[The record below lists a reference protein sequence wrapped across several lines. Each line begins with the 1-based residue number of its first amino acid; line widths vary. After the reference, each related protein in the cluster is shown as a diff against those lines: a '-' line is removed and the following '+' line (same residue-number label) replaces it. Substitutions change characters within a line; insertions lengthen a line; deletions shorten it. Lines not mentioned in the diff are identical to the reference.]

1 MPRMSDAPTVTRA
14 TAVGRRVLL
23 VLDAKPRALPL
34 PDRGEVTI
42 GRSASSA
49 DLVLDDP
56 SISRLH
62 VRFLL
67 EPGRVLVTDLESKN
81 GSRLA
86 GTPIAPAIA
95 TELPF
100 GVVLEIGDVPVV
112 LQPGQRGVD
121 RLVERLGSAGPDASA
136 QVPAASREGA
146 AMQRV
151 RRILA
156 RVAPDDVSVLLLGET
171 GVGKEL
177 LAEAVHAGSP
187 RASGPLLRLNCAA
200 MSESLFESELFGHE
214 KGAFTG
220 AVAQKVGLL
229 ESARGGT
236 VFLDEVGELPL
247 GLQSKLL
254 RALEQRVV
262 RRVGGRADLPIDVRF
277 VSATNS
283 DLEAES
289 ARGSFRSD
297 LYFRL
302 SGFTVRVPPLRERL
316 DELPELASVLLAG
329 AARERNIVAPAL
341 APRALAA
348 LRAHPWPGNVRELK
362 NVLVQALLLS
372 DGAVIDVADLP
383 LDEMRARA
391 RSLLDA
397 PASPPSAVKEEP
409 AAAALP
415 PSPSPDPSLRA
426 RIEAALQS
434 TAGNQTEAARL
445 LGISRRTLIHRLE
458 ELGIARPR
466 KK

>member
-1 MPRMSDAPTVTRA
+1 MSEAPTVTRT

-23 VLDAKPRALPL
+23 VLDASPRALSL
-34 PDRGEVTI
+34 PETGQLHV

-62 VRFLL
+62 VRLTL
-67 EPGRVLVTDLESKN
+67 EPGRVLATDLESKN
-81 GSRLA
+81 GTRLGGRA
-86 GTPIAPAIA
+86 LAPSIA

-112 LQPGQRGVD
+112 LQPGHGAIEQW
-121 RLVERLGSAGPDASA
+121 VERLAPERQDAAAGA
-136 QVPAASREGA
+136 GT

-171 GVGKEL
+171 GAGKEL
-177 LAEAVHAGSP
+177 LAEALHQGSP
-187 RASGPLLRLNCAA
+187 RARGPLLRLNCAA
-200 MSESLFESELFGHE
+200 MGESLFESELFGHE

-220 AVAQKVGLL
+220 AVAQKAGLL
-229 ESARGGT
+229 ESAHGGT
-236 VFLDEVGELPL
+236 VFLDEIGELPL

-254 RALEQRVV
+254 RAIEQRVV
-262 RRVGGRADLPIDVRF
+262 RRVGGRVDLPIDVRF
-277 VSATNS
+277 VSATNR

-289 ARGSFRSD
+289 ARGTFRSD

-316 DELPELASVLLAG
+316 DELPELAASILT
-329 AARERNIVAPAL
+329 AAATERRIT
-341 APRALAA
+341 APRLSTASLAA

-362 NVLVQALLLS
+362 NVLVQALILS
-372 DGAVIDVADLP
+372 DGRVIEPSDLP
-383 LDEMRARA
+383 LEEMRARA
-391 RSLLDA
+391 KSLADATPRASVAEAPLPAMA
-397 PASPPSAVKEEP
+397 PASAHPST
-409 AAAALP
+409 
-415 PSPSPDPSLRA
+415 DPGLRE
-426 RIEAALQS
+426 RIEAALQT

-466 KK
+466 KR

>member
-1 MPRMSDAPTVTRA
+1 MSEAPTVTRA

-23 VLDAKPRALPL
+23 VLDATPRALPL
-34 PDRGEVTI
+34 PDSGEVTV

-62 VRFLL
+62 VRLLL

-86 GTPIAPAIA
+86 GALLSPAVA

-100 GVVLEIGDVPVV
+100 GVVLEIGEVPVV
-112 LQPGQRGVD
+112 LQPGHRGAD
-121 RLVERLGSAGPDASA
+121 GLIERLAPAPRGPREARSDAM
-136 QVPAASREGA
+136 REGA

-151 RRILA
+151 HRILA

-177 LAEAVHAGSP
+177 LAESVHRGSL

-200 MSESLFESELFGHE
+200 MSDSLFESELFGHE

-236 VFLDEVGELPL
+236 VFLDEIGELPL

-262 RRVGGRADLPIDVRF
+262 RRVGGRVDIPIDVRF
-277 VSATNS
+277 VSATNR

-289 ARGSFRSD
+289 ARGTFRSD

-316 DELPELASVLLAG
+316 DELPALATTILAS
-329 AARERNIVAPAL
+329 AARERSIAVPTLSPA
-341 APRALAA
+341 ALAA
-348 LRAHPWPGNVRELK
+348 LGAHPWPGNVRELK
-362 NVLVQALLLS
+362 NVLVQALILCE
-372 DGAVIDVADLP
+372 GQVIDVPDLP

-391 RSLLDA
+391 RSLA
-397 PASPPSAVKEEP
+397 EIGGGRPSAPSEVPPAPP
-409 AAAALP
+409 AAVGAV
-415 PSPSPDPSLRA
+415 DPTLRA

>member
-1 MPRMSDAPTVTRA
+1 
-14 TAVGRRVLL
+14 VLL
-23 VLDAKPRALPL
+23 VLGATPRALPL
-34 PDRGEVTI
+34 PDSGQVHV

-56 SISRLH
+56 SISRLQ
-62 VRFLL
+62 VRFTL
-67 EPGRVLVTDLESKN
+67 EPNRVLVTDLESKN

-86 GTPIAPAIA
+86 GAPIAPSVAI
-95 TELPF
+95 ELPF

-112 LQPGQRGVD
+112 LQPGHRALD
-121 RLVERLGSAGPDASA
+121 RLIERLAPTPPGQPDASA
-136 QVPAASREGA
+136 APAASSAGA
-146 AMQRV
+146 GVAMARV
-151 RRILA
+151 HRILA

-171 GVGKEL
+171 GVGKEV
-177 LAEAVHAGSP
+177 LAESIHRASP
-187 RASGPLLRLNCAA
+187 RASRPLLRLNCAA
-200 MSESLFESELFGHE
+200 MSDSLFESELFGHE

-236 VFLDEVGELPL
+236 VFLDEIGELPL

-262 RRVGGRADLPIDVRF
+262 RRVGGRVELPIDVRF
-277 VSATNS
+277 VSATNR

-289 ARGSFRSD
+289 ARGTFRSD

-302 SGFTVRVPPLRERL
+302 SGFTVRVPPLRQRL
-316 DELPELASVLLAG
+316 DELPELARSILAS
-329 AARERNIVAPAL
+329 AAEERQLPAPKITA
-341 APRALAA
+341 AA
-348 LRAHPWPGNVRELK
+348 LGALLAHPWPGNVRELK
-362 NVLVQALLLS
+362 NVLVQALILS
-372 DGAVIDVADLP
+372 EGGAIDARDLP

-391 RSLLDA
+391 RSLAD
-397 PASPPSAVKEEP
+397 ASPRSSAANEET
-409 AAAALP
+409 ALP
-415 PSPSPDPSLRA
+415 APPTSSVDPSLRPTREELRA

-445 LGISRRTLIHRLE
+445 LGVSRRTLIHRLE